1 MNFNTSKF
9 IAVRLISLLYNDC
22 RFHVRVDVAMIG
34 IGTCLRKRECK
45 GTDNLGQKHSDL
57 VLQGKSLQRSMFLF
71 CDNLFEIGSTFERA
85 KLQYFDA
92 CLCHSHL

>member
-45 GTDNLGQKHSDL
+45 GITGGNDPAIKRRTIVTRHSM
-57 VLQGKSLQRSMFLF
+57 G
-71 CDNLFEIGSTFERA
+71 
-85 KLQYFDA
+85 Y
-92 CLCHSHL
+92 